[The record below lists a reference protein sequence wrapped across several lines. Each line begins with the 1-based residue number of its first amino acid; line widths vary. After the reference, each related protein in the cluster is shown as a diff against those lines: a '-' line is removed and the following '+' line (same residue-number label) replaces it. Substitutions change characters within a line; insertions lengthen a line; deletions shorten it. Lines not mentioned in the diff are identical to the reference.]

1 MTHPILLIAAR
12 EFRQIAATRSFW
24 FTLLILPLALAIGP
38 IASHFMEKPHTRT
51 VMLIDPAGVAA
62 SVIADRITLDEQRQ
76 ILTALSRYSD
86 SHDLDR
92 ADPEAPWAHHDLYYS
107 DAEVRAFI
115 RAGGV
120 ARAAAA
126 MKRAAAPDT
135 PPFEVPD
142 PDYRIVPTP
151 PAIATIS
158 PTALADRLPR
168 LVNPAKRD
176 GGGEPLDYAIYVPK
190 DFGNGGSAVQI
201 WSDAAP
207 PGALMAA
214 LKDTLTRAMRLRF
227 LEGQGVSPAMA
238 DAADRIAPRIAIN
251 RPSPGKGQEQVM
263 IRSILPL
270 LVSYL
275 LLMSLMLS
283 GSWMLQGTIEERSN
297 KLIETVLAC
306 VSPNQLM
313 YGKLFGTVAVGLT
326 MVAIW
331 AGCAIGAA
339 FATQGMI
346 ADFLRPAL
354 APLAQPGVALAMI
367 YYFLAGYLMISM
379 IFLTIGAMS
388 DSFRDAQSYLTPV
401 MLVIAMP
408 VAIVAQAVLQNPD
421 SLGVRIMSWIP
432 IYAPFTMLAR
442 LGTGVPIWEV
452 IGCGFT
458 LAAFVAIE
466 FVMLGRVFRA
476 SLLSA
481 GSKPGLARLGRLMR
495 GRDSE

>member
-1 MTHPILLIAAR
+1 MSNPILLIAAR

-24 FTLLILPLALAIGP
+24 ITLLIIPLALAIGP

-51 VMLIDPAGVAA
+51 VMLIDPSGQAA
-62 SVIADRITLDEQRQ
+62 PALARRLQLEEQRG
-76 ILTALSRYSD
+76 LLSALSRYSET
-86 SHDLDR
+86 HGLDQ
-92 ADPEAPWAHHDLYYS
+92 ADPAAPWAEHGRYYS
-107 DAEVRAFI
+107 DADVEAFV

-120 ARAAAA
+120 AHAQAVMR
-126 MKRAAAPDT
+126 RVAPPDL
-135 PPFEVPD
+135 PPFEPGD

-151 PAIATIS
+151 PAITASS
-158 PTALADRLPR
+158 PAHLAKAMPALVSPPKKERGA
-168 LVNPAKRD
+168 
-176 GGGEPLDYAIYVPK
+176 EPLDYAVYVPA
-190 DFGNGGSAVQI
+190 DFHSGRSPVQI
-201 WSDAAP
+201 WSDGQP
-207 PGALMAA
+207 QGGLMAA
-214 LKDTLTRAMRLRF
+214 LQETLTRTMRLRF
-227 LEGQGVSPAMA
+227 LEAQGLNPTMA
-238 DAADRIAPRIAIN
+238 EAAGRIAPLMVIN
-251 RPSPGKGQEQVM
+251 RPPAGKGQEQVV

-283 GSWMLQGTIEERSN
+283 GSWMLQGTVEERSN

-313 YGKLFGTVAVGLT
+313 YGKLVGTVSVGLT

-331 AGCAIGAA
+331 VACAIGVA

-354 APLAQPGVALAMI
+354 APLAQPSVAIAMI

-388 DSFRDAQSYLTPV
+388 DSFRDAQAYLSPV
-401 MLVIAMP
+401 ILVIAMP
-408 VAIVAQAVLQNPD
+408 FAIIAQAVLRDPS

-432 IYAPFTMLAR
+432 IWTPFTMLAR
-442 LGTGVPIWEV
+442 LGAGVPLWEV
-452 IGCGFT
+452 IGCGLT

-466 FVMLGRVFRA
+466 VVLLARVFRA

-481 GSKPGLARLGRLMR
+481 GSKPSLAHIGRLMR
-495 GRDSE
+495 SRTSA